1 LRLQSF
7 SFLEFLE
14 QAGIRSVKEVIKNVV
29 LDKLE
34 LKTDTNV
41 TTLVAD
47 FAATANSDD
56 WFAFLDLIGASL
68 LVILKRIS
76 QILKVIR
83 IVIDELST
91 KSKEEILHAM
101 PSAAIDRLKS
111 TVEEVKVNICDQMHE
126 RLGKLLTLRSRP
138 AAIKQVTNSELTRV
152 GNLVSKLVEDTQNMF
167 GVKCAGL
174 SLSYQGQTILY
185 VQTVQDLAKEGLI
198 KQMETERWR
207 KSVVSKQE
215 IMDLHQ
221 VLRGLVE
228 LGQVDESDEI
238 NEVTIEGEKY
248 LIVDSVM
255 ALLGAVSNYC
265 HMAEHIPQSNVE
277 IGLKTVELLK
287 LFNSRACQLVL
298 GAGAVSIAGLKTITI
313 RNLAVTLRSLNLVAK
328 TLPYIKQHLLIQ
340 CPNLSEKQLT
350 TWVRN
355 FESAD
360 KDYTEH
366 QGELER
372 KMVQIVD
379 EALNQ
384 QIAAW
389 QLKPPVPSPSF
400 QSIGKQMT
408 KLYEAIH
415 DILPHSKISNLFKT
429 IHLTFLTRVSD
440 KLVAGKVAADN
451 SPTYGLV
458 VSELLFYRENL
469 KNLGVVP
476 EEMLAGD
483 ALAVVWT

>member
-1 LRLQSF
+1 M
-7 SFLEFLE
+7 
-14 QAGIRSVKEVIKNVV
+14 G
-29 LDKLE
+29 
-34 LKTDTNV
+34 
-41 TTLVAD
+41 
-47 FAATANSDD
+47 
-56 WFAFLDLIGASL
+56 
-68 LVILKRIS
+68 
-76 QILKVIR
+76 
-83 IVIDELST
+83 
-91 KSKEEILHAM
+91 
-101 PSAAIDRLKS
+101 
-111 TVEEVKVNICDQMHE
+111 
-126 RLGKLLTLRSRP
+126 RP
-138 AAIKQVTNSELTRV
+138 AAIKRVTNSELTRL
-152 GNLVSKLVEDTQNMF
+152 GNIVSKLVEKTQNLF
-167 GVKCAGL
+167 GIKCAGL

-185 VQTVQDLAKEGLI
+185 VQTVQDLAKEVI
-198 KQMETERWR
+198 INPMETETWR
-207 KSVVSKQE
+207 KSVVSKQQ

-221 VLRGLVE
+221 VLRGLIE
-228 LGQVDESDEI
+228 LGQLDDISDEI
-238 NEVTIEGEKY
+238 NDVTIEGEKY

-265 HMAEHIPQSNVE
+265 YMAEHLPQANVE
-277 IGLKTVELLK
+277 IGMKTVELLK

-298 GAGAVSIAGLKTITI
+298 GAGAVSTAGLKTITI
-313 RNLAVTLRSLNLVAK
+313 RNLAVTLRSLNLIAK
-328 TLPYIKQHLLIQ
+328 TFPYIKQHLLVQ
-340 CPNLSEKQLT
+340 YPNLSEKQLT

-400 QSIGKQMT
+400 QSIGRQMT
-408 KLYEAIH
+408 KFYEAIH